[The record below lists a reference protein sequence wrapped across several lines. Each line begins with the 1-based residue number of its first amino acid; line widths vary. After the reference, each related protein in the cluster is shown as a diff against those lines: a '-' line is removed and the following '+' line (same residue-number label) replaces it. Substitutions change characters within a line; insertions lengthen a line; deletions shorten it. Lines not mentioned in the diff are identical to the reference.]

1 MAGSPVAQT
10 VSAND
15 MAKRLQLE
23 RWKTQMLRNLN
34 MFVSK
39 YRLVIH
45 NLPITYD
52 DNKFRQLISKY
63 VDSKSSIKECRVM
76 RDLKNMDG
84 EGKGKSKEYGF
95 VSFTTHEE
103 AIKVLRSMNNNPNVF
118 TEKKVS
124 VNI

>member
-1 MAGSPVAQT
+1 
-10 VSAND
+10 
-15 MAKRLQLE
+15 
-23 RWKTQMLRNLN
+23 